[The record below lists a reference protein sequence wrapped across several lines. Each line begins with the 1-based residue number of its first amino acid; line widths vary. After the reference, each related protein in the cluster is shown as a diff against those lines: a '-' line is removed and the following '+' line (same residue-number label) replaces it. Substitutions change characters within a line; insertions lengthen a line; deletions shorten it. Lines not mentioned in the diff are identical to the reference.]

1 MKTETIFSSQ
11 LLQNPPPPLRF
22 ASFQDIGLSR
32 ICDLN
37 RIYARIDVSIDK
49 KPLLLWDKSH
59 DSSMWFMFQASNNFL
74 VRHFER
80 EY

>member
-11 LLQNPPPPLRF
+11 LLQSPPPPLRF
-22 ASFQDIGLSR
+22 ASFQDISLSP
-32 ICDLN
+32 ICDMN
-37 RIYARIDVSIDK
+37 RIYARIDVLIDK
-49 KPLLLWDKSH
+49 KPLSLWDKSQ